1 MRTLCLLAFG
11 LIFSATSAQAYT
23 CRDAGSPVEKA
34 ICGSV
39 VLQSLDDELNAIYD
53 DAMANVP
60 ESGRLG
66 LRNDQN
72 EWIDARENCGGRARC
87 IEQLY
92 RDRISELQDAGRQA
106 SRPRREVFDGEARW
120 AALGSVEASDRF
132 EPLVIPVGF
141 SKGRFDAL
149 QFRVRDSSVRLRSIV
164 VEYGNGQRHRMRFRK
179 TFRAGE
185 ISNLLELRPFGRGRF
200 IARIT
205 LTARTDGYNR
215 DWSRIEVA
223 GRRLGGGTPP
233 SGPFSREYGAE
244 QDQKYSRGDEYG
256 RDDDPRAEY
265 GRNTDPRAEY
275 GRRDGGD
282 YGHRDDEE
290 DRPDSFG
297 PRDDDSYAPRDRA
310 ELDPDQRQDRDTQ
323 YDRDPEPDTRYAS
336 PDERAD
342 PAPNLDQKMLGFIK
356 NVFHRTAAMT
366 PGELRN
372 TYANRVDYY
381 GDKNKP
387 VSEVIKDKEDYAQR
401 WPDRA
406 FRVEDDTMEIK
417 DTRTPDVYD
426 VTYHYDFHVRGNG
439 KESRGNG
446 ETTLRID
453 TRGDHY
459 VILAE
464 NGKVLK
470 RF

>member
-39 VLQSLDDELNAIYD
+39 VLQSLDDEMNAIYD

-66 LRNDQN
+66 LRDDQD
-72 EWIDARENCGGRARC
+72 EWIDARENCGNRARC

-92 RDRISELQDAGRQA
+92 HDRIAELQDAGRDA
-106 SRPRREVFDGEARW
+106 SRPRREVVDGEARW
-120 AALGSVEASDRF
+120 AALGTVEANDRF
-132 EPLVIPVGF
+132 ESLVIPVGF

-205 LTARTDGYNR
+205 LTARTAGYDR

-223 GRRLGGGTPP
+223 GRHLGRGAPR

-244 QDQKYSRGDEYG
+244 TDRKYGRGDEYG

-265 GRNTDPRAEY
+265 GRNTNPRAEY

-282 YGHRDDEE
+282 YGRRDDDEE
-290 DRPDSFG
+290 R
-297 PRDDDSYAPRDRA
+297 RNSYAPRDRA
-310 ELDPDQRQDRDTQ
+310 ELDTGRDRDNE
-323 YDRDPEPDTRYAS
+323 YDREPEPDTRYD
-336 PDERAD
+336 PPNERAE
-342 PAPNLDQKMLGFIK
+342 PAPNLDKKMLGFIK
-356 NVFHRTAAMT
+356 NVFHRTASMT
-366 PGELRN
+366 PSELRD

-387 VSEVIKDKEDYAQR
+387 VSEVIKDKEDYAER

-406 FRVEDDTMEIK
+406 FRVEDDTVEIK

-439 KESRGNG
+439 RESRGNG

-453 TRGDHY
+453 TRGDRY